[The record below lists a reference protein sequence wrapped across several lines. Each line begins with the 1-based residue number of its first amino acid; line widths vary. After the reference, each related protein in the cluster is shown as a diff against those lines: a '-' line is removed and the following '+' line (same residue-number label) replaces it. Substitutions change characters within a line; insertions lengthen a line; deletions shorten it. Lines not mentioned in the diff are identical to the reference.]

1 MDELSYPKAYRRNY
15 APRCIARSHLR
26 TQESRRP
33 DRSYRPITIGIA
45 WIMIL
50 NVLYTIAMHVDALQ
64 FQEISP
70 RVYSTH
76 YLFWTACGNIS
87 LWISRVSPRI
97 STVLIQLLFS
107 WTG

>member
-1 MDELSYPKAYRRNY
+1 MDKLLYPKAYRRNY
-15 APRCIARSHLR
+15 ALRHIARSHLR

-33 DRSYRPITIGIA
+33 DRSYGPNTIGIA

-50 NVLYTIAMHVDALQ
+50 NVLYAIAMHVDALQ

-70 RVYSTH
+70 WVYCTH
-76 YLFWTACGNIS
+76 YLFQTAHGNIS
-87 LWISRVSPRI
+87 PWISRVSPRI
-97 STVLIQLLFS
+97 SMVSIQSLFL